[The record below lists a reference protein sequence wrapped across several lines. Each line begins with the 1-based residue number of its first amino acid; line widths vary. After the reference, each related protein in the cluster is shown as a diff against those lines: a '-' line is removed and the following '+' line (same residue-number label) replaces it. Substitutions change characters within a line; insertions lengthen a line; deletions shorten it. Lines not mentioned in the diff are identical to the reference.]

1 MNKAVALSMLVAIV
15 LLALGVIA
23 EAQQPK
29 KVPRIG
35 ILPPGPISERV
46 HLWDAFRRGLRELGY
61 VEGQNF
67 TLVFP
72 SGEVKPERLPHLA
85 AELVSLKVD
94 VIVAAA
100 TVAVQAAKEA
110 TKTIP
115 IVTPIT
121 TDPVET
127 GLVASLARPGGN
139 ITGLSYM
146 SSDLSGKRLDLL
158 KEVVPKVSRIAVLSS
173 PSSAN
178 APPQMRET
186 EAAARSL
193 GVQLQPLEVRG
204 PDDFERAFQAA
215 IKERAGALI
224 TLDDAFVF
232 THRTRIVKL
241 AATSRLPGI
250 YGFREFV
257 EVGGLMSYAANLSD
271 MYRRAAYYVDKILKG
286 AKPAELPVEQPT
298 RFEFIINLKAAKQI
312 GLTIPPNVLA
322 RADKVIK

>member
-1 MNKAVALSMLVAIV
+1 MKRKITVLTLCALLF
-15 LLALGVIA
+15 ALCFQA
-23 EAQQPK
+23 QAQQPK

-35 ILPPGPISERV
+35 YLPSGPISERV
-46 HLWDAFRRGLRELGY
+46 HLWDAFRQGMRELGY
-61 VEGQNF
+61 VEGQNI

-72 SGEVKPERLPHLA
+72 SAEVTPERLPHLA

-94 VIVAAA
+94 VIVAAG
-100 TVAVQAAKEA
+100 TPAVQAAKEA

-121 TDPVET
+121 TEPLET

-146 SSDLSGKRLDLL
+146 SSDLSGKRLELL
-158 KEVVPKVSRIAVLSS
+158 REVVPGVSRIAVLSN
-173 PSSAN
+173 PSSATV
-178 APPQMRET
+178 PPMMRKT
-186 EAAARSL
+186 EVAARAL
-193 GVQLQPLEVRG
+193 GVQLQRLEVHG
-204 PDDFERAFQAA
+204 LDDFERVFQAA
-215 IKERAGALI
+215 TKERAGALI
-224 TLDDAFVF
+224 TLDDAFAF
-232 THRTRIVKL
+232 TQRTRIVKL
-241 AATSRLPGI
+241 ATKNRLPAI

-271 MYRRAAYYVDKILKG
+271 MYRRAATYVDKILKG
-286 AKPAELPVEQPT
+286 TKPADLPVEQPMK
-298 RFEFIINLKAAKQI
+298 FELVINLKTAKQI

>member
-1 MNKAVALSMLVAIV
+1 MKAKILVYALP
-15 LLALGVIA
+15 ALILTIIHLA
-23 EAQQPK
+23 EAQQAK
-29 KVPRIG
+29 KIPRIG
-35 ILPPGPISERV
+35 ILPPGPITERM
-46 HLWDAFRRGLRELGY
+46 HLWDAFRQGLRELGY
-61 VEGQNF
+61 VEGQNI

-72 SGEVKPERLPHLA
+72 SAEVKPERLPHLA

-173 PSSAN
+173 PRSAN

-186 EAAARSL
+186 EAAARS
-193 GVQLQPLEVRG
+193 
-204 PDDFERAFQAA
+204 
-215 IKERAGALI
+215 
-224 TLDDAFVF
+224 
-232 THRTRIVKL
+232 
-241 AATSRLPGI
+241 
-250 YGFREFV
+250 
-257 EVGGLMSYAANLSD
+257 
-271 MYRRAAYYVDKILKG
+271 
-286 AKPAELPVEQPT
+286 
-298 RFEFIINLKAAKQI
+298 
-312 GLTIPPNVLA
+312 
-322 RADKVIK
+322 